1 MTAVAGEFPR
11 ALGAAAAHSSID
23 HILVSQAL
31 KERVRACSIDKLP
44 RTNERPSDHAPVLVE
59 IAN

>member
-1 MTAVAGEFPR
+1 MR
-11 ALGAAAAHSSID
+11 SSID

-44 RTNERPSDHAPVLVE
+44 RKNERPSDHAPVIVN
-59 IAN
+59 IGD